1 MTSSGDIYKADGRSD
16 TSFQSLA
23 QHVDTGEL
31 LIHKYETGNGGTTH
45 VRNSKQDLKQ
55 DLLSSSF
62 LSRHDMIPVQDHDNP
77 RVVQRCRPRFEIT
90 CYEVNRLW
98 FMPLC
103 VWGKGCDNCQK
114 CQAVK
119 SLTCWDENGKLMEFV
134 HTDNV
139 RFGTLPVPETKV
151 AALHTAKVKIQAA
164 DERRTERRATT
175 SDGSSSHL
183 GRQLILLEFGDF
195 MQVLED
201 NRSPSSRPS
210 FEEGNMSN
218 LACSNQSSTQHV
230 VSHVMAL
237 KGAGEQVSPPS
248 QGRADSS
255 DMHTDTAEQ
264 ERRVQEQAKL
274 GIIARV
280 FTPPRVPVR
289 GGPCK
294 DEAASK
300 EVGIYTDN
308 VELQED
314 QAFAENTGPP
324 PAEDEA
330 ASNEVGIYTDNVE
343 LQEDQASTVANGKT
357 RVLMTKEEPQAFK
370 LRELYCD
377 PKTFPHES
385 LILEGDL
392 LVEYMSPQLSSQV
405 PSSRVESRGYDD
417 WDQLFPDESA
427 SNEVDIHKGNAEL
440 QEDQLEVGEK
450 TSPTPA
456 MDEAESN
463 QVDTENAE
471 LEEDQASAENTGPPP
486 NKDEAA
492 SKRVG
497 IYTDNVELQEDQ
509 ASLFESDNDTEDED
523 LEDRVAATDE
533 EYQELVEVQQRKL
546 LPKLTDSEVRQA
558 AEDNVKST
566 VIRDD
571 EVEDED
577 GVSVQEFLRIT
588 DSTLPR
594 SNSDESSQD
603 LEYQKMRR
611 RAKSRKM
618 SDLSNQDKTSLKELL
633 NLIPEGPHKIT
644 NREKDALRTA
654 YLNNLNITWL
664 VDENPKKRNSKA
676 KFALYWKEGRNDI
689 VAAKANGM
697 TWADYLNDFEK
708 GYFRI
713 DTVVLDQNPELA
725 AVLMDPVTTE
735 SIDSLSKPSLVSAL
749 LDAPVY
755 APGTRVILKNMDQSR
770 YRNAEYNNISGRV
783 RSYCEKTKRT
793 LVDVTGLGVVWLRNI
808 NLIEDE
814 GLRQHVPSR
823 TPNPHPKLVALLE
836 LKQRTQDLLDRSMV
850 VKEISDRIKMLE
862 MELADPEPLSVL
874 ALYEMMA
881 EAYKTSIQKAYEV
894 YCPKDLRSATT
905 CKDRLEW
912 IKSIRKEVNDLAA
925 MKTWTVVPRSMAKQE
940 GKNVMKSG
948 LVFRVK
954 ADNDGFV
961 TSFKSR
967 FVCKGYSEVYGQDY
981 FNVRSGVVDYSSAR
995 MLIALA
1001 AAERAELW
1009 TYDVKSA
1016 FVSTDV
1022 PKGEEF
1028 YCEAPQDIYNNE
1040 LFGDMFVLPDGTR
1053 GILKCSKCL
1062 YGSKNSP
1069 RRFWQKLQNTLQKG
1083 GFSTTVQDQCVLICD
1098 RTKYGGGILKVAMW
1112 VDDLLVTTTSKAD
1125 KEWFD
1130 GLMRDSFDL
1139 SEDSG
1144 VEPARLY
1151 LGMKV
1156 TRDYEKQTI
1165 TLSTPALIEA
1175 MVKDL
1180 EEKGHISAKTIA
1192 KQHPMSG
1199 TRLEELQDKAEAL
1212 DEKSY
1217 PYRSVVGICLH
1228 LSRTTRPDIALAV
1241 SELSKYVT
1249 CYGQQHVKAANW
1261 LALYLKGTADLGITY
1276 HGNLPDH
1283 LRNKMITFSDADWAG
1298 DTQARKSRSGYTIQ
1312 LNLGPI
1318 EWYTKGQTITATSSC
1333 MSETIAAVEAAKAI
1347 VSTRLLMFELGYRQ
1361 PGSSRLYV
1369 DNEATVLNANGTN
1382 QSKRSKH
1389 FQIRTELLRVFTDL
1403 GRLHVFKVD
1412 TNLNISDLHTKPLLG
1427 TKFTEMRDIMM
1438 GIVPDLNM
1446 LHYS

>member
-1 MTSSGDIYKADGRSD
+1 MQSKAARTARDYEAPIQPFSKITVDFKGKMRQKSWKGYFWFMNIVCRDTDAIFPGFSSRKSEAPKLFKEFLKWAKLHSFKVKVMSSDSDSCFLSAEFRKILEEALITQRLYLRSHRGHHAERGIL
-16 TSFQSLA
+16 TTFRRA
-23 QHVDTGEL
+23 NAI
-31 LIHKYETGNGGTTH
+31 LIHALLSPIMWADAVLASVMIHNRTCNPDHWRLENRVKTRLELCTG
-45 VRNSKQDLKQ
+45 KKPDLK
-55 DLLSSSF
+55 DWRTPLCTVF
-62 LSRHDMIPVQDHDNP
+62 VVEHGTRFGHFRP
-77 RVVQRCRPRFEIT
+77 RVLAGSWVNLGPSDQVAGAWRVFNTISR
-90 CYEVNRLW
+90 EVR
-98 FMPLC
+98 
-103 VWGKGCDNCQK
+103 V
-114 CQAVK
+114 
-119 SLTCWDENGKLMEFV
+119 
-134 HTDNV
+134 
-139 RFGTLPVPETKV
+139 
-151 AALHTAKVKIQAA
+151 
-164 DERRTERRATT
+164 
-175 SDGSSSHL
+175 SSHVW
-183 GRQLILLEFGDF
+183 F
-195 MQVLED
+195 LED
-201 NRSPSSRPS
+201 MSSRREALTN
-210 FEEGNMSN
+210 FDMN
-218 LACSNQSSTQHV
+218 LFPN
-230 VSHVMAL
+230 L
-237 KGAGEQVSPPS
+237 KRLS
-248 QGRADSS
+248 
-255 DMHTDTAEQ
+255 
-264 ERRVQEQAKL
+264 
-274 GIIARV
+274 
-280 FTPPRVPVR
+280 
-289 GGPCK
+289 
-294 DEAASK
+294 
-300 EVGIYTDN
+300 
-308 VELQED
+308 
-314 QAFAENTGPP
+314 
-324 PAEDEA
+324 
-330 ASNEVGIYTDNVE
+330 
-343 LQEDQASTVANGKT
+343 NGKT
-357 RVLMTKEEPQAFK
+357 KVLMTKEERQAFK

-385 LILEGDL
+385 LILEDDL
-392 LVEYMSPQLSSQV
+392 LVEYKSPQLSSQV
-405 PSSRVESRGYDD
+405 PSSNVEDRGYDD
-417 WDQLFPDESA
+417 WDYLIPNEADKEDVDKNTDSV
-427 SNEVDIHKGNAEL
+427 EVDMNTDSVEP
-440 QEDQLEVGEK
+440 Q
-450 TSPTPA
+450 
-456 MDEAESN
+456 
-463 QVDTENAE
+463 
-471 LEEDQASAENTGPPP
+471 EDQASLFEKEDSYHQPIENEVVTQEEQPETEDTGPPP
-486 NKDEAA
+486 QKDKAT
-492 SKRVG
+492 SRRVG

-509 ASLFESDNDTEDED
+509 ASLFDSDNDTEDED

-533 EYQELVEVQQRKL
+533 EYQELVEVRQRKL

-566 VIRDD
+566 VIHDD

-577 GVSVQEFLRIT
+577 GVSVQEFLKLT

-594 SNSDESSQD
+594 SNSDESSLD
-603 LEYQKMRR
+603 IEHQKLRR

-618 SDLSNQDKTSLKELL
+618 SDLSKQDKTALKELL
-633 NLIPEGPHKIT
+633 DLIPEGPHKIT

-654 YLNNLNITWL
+654 FLNDLDITWL
-664 VDENPKKRNSKA
+664 VDENPKKRNSRA
-676 KFALYWKEGRNDI
+676 KFAHYWQEGRNDI
-689 VAAKANGM
+689 TAAKANGM
-697 TWADYLNDFEK
+697 KWADYLNDFEK

-735 SIDSLSKPSLVSAL
+735 PTDSLSKPSLVSAL
-749 LDAPVY
+749 LDAPVF
-755 APGTRVILKNMDQSR
+755 APGTRVILRNMDQSR
-770 YRNAEYNNISGRV
+770 YRNAEYNNVSGRV
-783 RSYCEKTKRT
+783 RSYCDKTKRT

-814 GLRQHVPSR
+814 GLRMNVPSR
-823 TPNPHPKLVALLE
+823 KPNPHPKLVALLE
-836 LKQRTQDLLDRSMV
+836 ARQRTQDLLERSLV
-850 VKEISDRIKMLE
+850 VKEINERIRMLE
-862 MELADPEPLSVL
+862 MELADPEPLSAL
-874 ALYEMMA
+874 ALYDMMA

-961 TSFKSR
+961 TSYKSR

-1028 YCEAPQDIYNNE
+1028 YCEAPQDIHNNE
-1040 LFGDMFVLPDGTR
+1040 LFGDMFDLPDGTR

-1130 GLMRDSFDL
+1130 RLMRESFDL

-1180 EEKGHISAKTIA
+1180 EEQGHISANTIA

-1199 TRLEELQDKAEAL
+1199 TRLEELKDKAEAL
-1212 DEKSY
+1212 DEKIY

-1241 SELSKYVT
+1241 SELSRYVT

-1261 LALYLKGTADLGITY
+1261 LALYLKGTADLGITF

-1298 DTQARKSRSGYTIQ
+1298 DTHARKSRSGYTIQ

-1347 VSTRLLMFELGYRQ
+1347 VSSRLLLFELGYRQ

-1389 FQIRTELLRVFTDL
+1389 FQIRTELLRVYTDL
-1403 GRLHVFKVD
+1403 GRLHVFKINTD
-1412 TNLNISDLHTKPLLG
+1412 LNISDLHTKPLLG

>member
-1 MTSSGDIYKADGRSD
+1 M
-16 TSFQSLA
+16 
-23 QHVDTGEL
+23 
-31 LIHKYETGNGGTTH
+31 
-45 VRNSKQDLKQ
+45 
-55 DLLSSSF
+55 
-62 LSRHDMIPVQDHDNP
+62 
-77 RVVQRCRPRFEIT
+77 
-90 CYEVNRLW
+90 
-98 FMPLC
+98 
-103 VWGKGCDNCQK
+103 
-114 CQAVK
+114 
-119 SLTCWDENGKLMEFV
+119 
-134 HTDNV
+134 
-139 RFGTLPVPETKV
+139 
-151 AALHTAKVKIQAA
+151 
-164 DERRTERRATT
+164 
-175 SDGSSSHL
+175 
-183 GRQLILLEFGDF
+183 
-195 MQVLED
+195 
-201 NRSPSSRPS
+201 SSRREALTN
-210 FEEGNMSN
+210 FDMN
-218 LACSNQSSTQHV
+218 LFPN
-230 VSHVMAL
+230 L
-237 KGAGEQVSPPS
+237 KRLS
-248 QGRADSS
+248 
-255 DMHTDTAEQ
+255 
-264 ERRVQEQAKL
+264 
-274 GIIARV
+274 
-280 FTPPRVPVR
+280 
-289 GGPCK
+289 
-294 DEAASK
+294 
-300 EVGIYTDN
+300 
-308 VELQED
+308 
-314 QAFAENTGPP
+314 
-324 PAEDEA
+324 
-330 ASNEVGIYTDNVE
+330 
-343 LQEDQASTVANGKT
+343 NGKT
-357 RVLMTKEEPQAFK
+357 KVLMTKEERLAFK

-385 LILEGDL
+385 LILEDDL
-392 LVEYMSPQLSSQV
+392 LVEYKSPQLSSQV
-405 PSSRVESRGYDD
+405 PSSNVEDRGYDD
-417 WDQLFPDESA
+417 WDYLIPNEADKEDVDKNTDSV
-427 SNEVDIHKGNAEL
+427 EVDMNYLDVDKNT
-440 QEDQLEVGEK
+440 DSVEVDMNTDSVE
-450 TSPTPA
+450 P
-456 MDEAESN
+456 
-463 QVDTENAE
+463 Q
-471 LEEDQASAENTGPPP
+471 EDQASLFEKEDSYHQPIENEVVTQEEQPETEDTGPPP
-486 NKDEAA
+486 QKDKAT
-492 SKRVG
+492 SRRVG

-509 ASLFESDNDTEDED
+509 ASLFDSDNDSEDEDLEDRVAATDLLVEYKSPQLSSQVPSSNVEDRGYDDWDYLIPNEADKEDVDKNTDSVEVDMNYLDVDKNTDSVEVDMNTDSVEPQEDQASLFEKEDSYHQPIENEVVTQEEQPETEDTGPPPQKDKATSRRVGIYTDNVELQEDQASLFDSDNDTEDED

-533 EYQELVEVQQRKL
+533 EYQELVEVRQRKL

-566 VIRDD
+566 VIHDD

-577 GVSVQEFLRIT
+577 GVSVQEFLKLT

-594 SNSDESSQD
+594 SNSDESSLD
-603 LEYQKMRR
+603 IEHQKLRR

-618 SDLSNQDKTSLKELL
+618 SDLSKQDKTALKELL
-633 NLIPEGPHKIT
+633 DLIPEGPHKIT

-654 YLNNLNITWL
+654 FLNDLDITWL
-664 VDENPKKRNSKA
+664 VDENPKKRNSRA
-676 KFALYWKEGRNDI
+676 KFAHYWQEGRNDI
-689 VAAKANGM
+689 TAAKANGM
-697 TWADYLNDFEK
+697 KWADYLNDFEK

-735 SIDSLSKPSLVSAL
+735 PTDSLSKPSLVSAL
-749 LDAPVY
+749 LDAPVF
-755 APGTRVILKNMDQSR
+755 APGTRVILRNMDQSR
-770 YRNAEYNNISGRV
+770 YRNAEYNNVSGRV
-783 RSYCEKTKRT
+783 RSYCDKTKRT

-814 GLRQHVPSR
+814 GLRMNVPSR
-823 TPNPHPKLVALLE
+823 KPNPHPKLVALLE
-836 LKQRTQDLLDRSMV
+836 ARQRTQDLLERSLV
-850 VKEISDRIKMLE
+850 VKEINERIRMLE
-862 MELADPEPLSVL
+862 MELADPEPLSAL
-874 ALYEMMA
+874 ALYDMMA

-961 TSFKSR
+961 TSYKSR

-1028 YCEAPQDIYNNE
+1028 YCEAPQDIHNNE
-1040 LFGDMFVLPDGTR
+1040 LFGDMFDLPDGTR

-1130 GLMRDSFDL
+1130 RLMRESFDL

-1180 EEKGHISAKTIA
+1180 EEQGHISANTIA

-1199 TRLEELQDKAEAL
+1199 TRLEELKDKAEAL
-1212 DEKSY
+1212 DEKIY

-1241 SELSKYVT
+1241 SELSRYVT

-1261 LALYLKGTADLGITY
+1261 LALYLKGTADLGITF

-1298 DTQARKSRSGYTIQ
+1298 DTHARKSRSGYTIQ

-1347 VSTRLLMFELGYRQ
+1347 VSSRLLLFELGYRQ

-1389 FQIRTELLRVFTDL
+1389 FQIRTELLRVYTDL
-1403 GRLHVFKVD
+1403 GRLHVFKINTD
-1412 TNLNISDLHTKPLLG
+1412 LNISDLHTKPLLG